1 MSELDQVVPGAWRR
15 IAVVC
20 VAVVGVGILFGFVA
34 GQLLARAEVW
44 LLDGGLW

>member
-1 MSELDQVVPGAWRR
+1 MSEPEQVVPGAWRR
-15 IAVVC
+15 VALTC
-20 VAVVGVGILFGFVA
+20 VAVVGVGILSGFVA